1 VETPSSKKTRLRSE
15 LLALA
20 ERAGEPTV
28 SFLAAAAPV
37 TARSE
42 EALSVARRLVG
53 ALPSGRLEV
62 SETRVQR
69 LAEKLDRLVDADRR
83 GTEVKVAANGR

>member
-1 VETPSSKKTRLRSE
+1 MRLRSE

-20 ERAGEPTV
+20 DRAGEPEV
-28 SFLAAAAPV
+28 SFLVGATPLSP
-37 TARSE
+37 RSE

-53 ALPSGRLEV
+53 ALPSGRLEG
-62 SETRVQR
+62 SEARVQR